1 MLWSKILGFV
11 FDETATEVAVAGTR
25 LEFDW
30 DVVLWL
36 KHQNDSVFVFSYYY
50 VSQINV
56 NI

>member
-1 MLWSKILGFV
+1 MWVV
-11 FDETATEVAVAGTR
+11 FDVTATEVAVAGTR